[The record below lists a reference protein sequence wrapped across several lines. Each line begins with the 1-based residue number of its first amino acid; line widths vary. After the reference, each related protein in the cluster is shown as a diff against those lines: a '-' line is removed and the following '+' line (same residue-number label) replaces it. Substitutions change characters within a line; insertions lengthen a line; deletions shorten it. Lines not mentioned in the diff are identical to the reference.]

1 MLVQNIDLIYEVI
14 NI

>member
-1 MLVQNIDLIYEVI
+1 MLVQNIDLIYEVT